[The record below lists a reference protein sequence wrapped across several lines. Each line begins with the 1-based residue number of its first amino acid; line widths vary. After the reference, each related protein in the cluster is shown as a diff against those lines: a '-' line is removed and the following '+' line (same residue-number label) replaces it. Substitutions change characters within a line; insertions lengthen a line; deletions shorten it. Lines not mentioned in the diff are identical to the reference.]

1 VVPGARADVGDDA
14 HGLGVRMRPQ
24 GVADRRVVPCPE
36 ELLAC
41 GDHGRGVALE
51 GARAGRKVDVALAS
65 DVEAVPAPAAQR
77 TAAQLQAGMTDRTAQ
92 RAERRRESAGRTGR
106 FVSMLL
112 SDYQSRSR
120 ATAVYPQMGD
130 NLLYP
135 TLGLCGEAGEVAEK
149 IKKMVRDDDGILSD
163 ERRAALSKELGDVLW
178 YLAQLATEAEL
189 DLDAIAEENLEKLLS
204 RRDRNVLQGS
214 GDDR

>member
-1 VVPGARADVGDDA
+1 VE
-14 HGLGVRMRPQ
+14 LQ
-24 GVADRRVVPCPE
+24 RRV
-36 ELLAC
+36 A
-41 GDHGRGVALE
+41 HR
-51 GARAGRKVDVALAS
+51 
-65 DVEAVPAPAAQR
+65 AAQR
-77 TAAQLQAGMTDRTAQ
+77 AQ
-92 RAERRRESAGRTGR
+92 RPGQSAGRTAR

-120 ATAVYPQMGD
+120 ATAVYPNQGD

-178 YLAQLATEAEL
+178 YVAQIATEADL
-189 DLDAIAEENLEKLLS
+189 DLAVIAEENIAKLLS
-204 RRDRNVLQGS
+204 RRERNVLSGN

>member
-1 VVPGARADVGDDA
+1 
-14 HGLGVRMRPQ
+14 
-24 GVADRRVVPCPE
+24 
-36 ELLAC
+36 
-41 GDHGRGVALE
+41 
-51 GARAGRKVDVALAS
+51 VALAR
-65 DVEAVPAPAAQR
+65 DVEAVRVPAAQR
-77 TAAQLQAGMTDRTAQ
+77 AGTQVQACVADRAAQRVQRRLQ
-92 RAERRRESAGRTGR
+92 SAGTTGR

-120 ATAVYPQMGD
+120 ATAVYPQLGD

-163 ERRAALSKELGDVLW
+163 ARREALSKELGDVLW
-178 YLAQLATEAEL
+178 YLAQLATEADL
-189 DLDAIAEENLEKLLS
+189 DLDVIARENLDKLLS
-204 RRDRNVLQGS
+204 RRERDVLQGS